1 MGDLSNLEVNL
12 HDIVTLF
19 ALQNIKIFL
28 LENTSILNTQE
39 MQYWALNRLLVI
51 FQLPQFFP
59 DGCNRKEKKPL
70 IMEERVVF
78 FSLNVQD
85 NNINMY

>member
-12 HDIVTLF
+12 HDIMTLF

-28 LENTSILNTQE
+28 LENTDILNTQE
-39 MQYWALNRLLVI
+39 MQCWDLNRLLVI

-59 DGCNRKEKKPL
+59 DGCNIKEKKFL
-70 IMEERVVF
+70 LWE
-78 FSLNVQD
+78 NG
-85 NNINMY
+85 